1 MPFTETRG
9 SAIGLYIPV
18 GSPPTRTLVA
28 ARRDLE
34 LSESMDTREVT
45 TTQAGQWK
53 QFSPGAHEWSVS
65 LTHVLL
71 MDKAAGTIEASQ
83 KALRDAKRNEI
94 IITVEV
100 RYPGTAGNETKDE
113 GDGLIT
119 ELNTSADYDSLAT
132 VDVSIQGTGPI
143 VRI

>member
-9 SAIGLYIPV
+9 SSIGLYVPV
-18 GSPPTRTLVA
+18 GDPATPTLVA

-45 TTQAGQWK
+45 TTQSGQWK
-53 QFSPGAHEWSVS
+53 KFSPGAHEWSVS

-71 MDKAAGTIEASQ
+71 MDKQTGDFESSQ
-83 KALRDAKRNEI
+83 DLLRTAKREENI
-94 IITVEV
+94 IQVKV
-100 RYPGTAGNETKDE
+100 RYPGGSQDE

-119 ELNTSADYDSLAT
+119 DVTTTADYDSLAT
-132 VDVSIQGTGPI
+132 VDVSVQGTGPI
-143 VRI
+143 VRTSV